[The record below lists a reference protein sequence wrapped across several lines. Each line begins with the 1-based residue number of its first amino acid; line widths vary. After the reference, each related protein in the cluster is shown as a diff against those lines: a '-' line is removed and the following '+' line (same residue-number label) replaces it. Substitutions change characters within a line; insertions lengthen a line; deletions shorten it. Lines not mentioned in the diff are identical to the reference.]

1 MPADCAMR
9 RQDFFAA
16 DFFAGLF
23 LVPVFFAVFLAVAF
37 LAVFFAV
44 AFFVVFF
51 AVLFFEAFLAVAFLV
66 VFFAAL
72 FLEAA
77 FLAGT
82 FAPASRASDKP
93 IAIACFLLVTF
104 FPEPLL
110 SVPALRSCMVFSTL
124 SCAFLEYF
132 AMIIVFD
139 NPLLII

>member
-23 LVPVFFAVFLAVAF
+23 LVPVFFAVFLAVA
-37 LAVFFAV
+37 FFAV

-132 AMIIVFD
+132 AMIIVF
-139 NPLLII
+139 